1 MDLTPHQIPEDS
13 PMMGDLLR
21 LMRDCFAYMEGRI
34 DPPSSLGKTTLA
46 SLRTTAAEAEIWVIG
61 MPPVACMILSPRTG
75 TRSALP
81 RRTGNWGCRVT
92 WLNRQKEPPAA
103 LSYPRWSCKPGSN
116 SSIITRH
123 SKPLAF
129 PSTPVQRTRVM
140 IDRPVS
146 PCANQWFNPQA
157 STAWRVLF
165 HR

>member
-75 TRSALP
+75 TLYLGKICVAPSHRQLGLSRHLVEQAERTARRLKLPTLELQSRVELVDNHATFKALGFSEHA
-81 RRTGNWGCRVT
+81 RT
-92 WLNRQKEPPAA
+92 AH
-103 LSYPRWSCKPGSN
+103 PGY
-116 SSIITRH
+116 
-123 SKPLAF
+123 
-129 PSTPVQRTRVM
+129 
-140 IDRPVS
+140 DRPTSITMRKPV
-146 PCANQWFNPQA
+146 
-157 STAWRVLF
+157 V
-165 HR
+165 